1 MSADIAI
8 RTPRVQDPGPEVATR
23 HNGHRPENV
32 FMDRWRLEPKT
43 QRVWGVSHAIWF
55 TLMGVGGGL
64 FILARALDLS
74 SRLGHWFG
82 VPLVDWVSFVAISV
96 GGLILIGDLGRPL
109 RAWRAF
115 VNVRTSVI
123 SWGAWADLIFLTL
136 GGLLVLPDLRLGSAQ
151 PFESLPWE
159 AEATSGLGQTI
170 EIVAMV
176 AAVVVMVYAGVVL
189 ARPRAIPYWHSV
201 NVPLQFLLSSAA
213 ISMAV
218 VLTMAVANDVPVTSG
233 DLRILVGFLVALLVT
248 LAVHLLTRTEVPG
261 KRESLDRLLRGR
273 YRSAFVGGVIVVG
286 TIVPLVLSL
295 VALAVDGSRDVLV
308 IVVLA
313 LLVVAGFGLRLLT
326 LRVGI
331 FPPVK
336 EVPGLYRP

>member
-1 MSADIAI
+1 MSADTAI
-8 RTPRVQDPGPEVATR
+8 RAPEARAR

-43 QRVWGVSHAIWF
+43 QRVWGVPHAIWF

-74 SRLGHWFG
+74 GRLGHWLG
-82 VPLVDWVSFVAISV
+82 IPLVDWVSFVAISV

-115 VNVRTSVI
+115 VNVRRSAI
-123 SWGAWADLIFLTL
+123 SWGAWADLVFLTL
-136 GGLLVLPDLRLGSAQ
+136 GGLLVLPALRLGSAR

-176 AAVVVMVYAGVVL
+176 AAVVVMVYAGGVL

-201 NVPLQFLLSSAA
+201 NVPLQFLFSSAA
-213 ISMAV
+213 ISMAL
-218 VLTMAVANDVPVTSG
+218 VLTMAVANDVPIESG
-233 DLRILVGFLVALLVT
+233 DLWILIGFLAALLVT
-248 LAVHLLTRTEVPG
+248 VVAHLLTRTEAPG
-261 KRESLDRLLRGR
+261 KSESLDRLLRGR
-273 YRSAFVGGVIVVG
+273 YRNAFVGGVIVLG
-286 TIVPLVLSL
+286 TIVPLGLAV
-295 VALAVDGSRDVLV
+295 VALAVDGTRDALAIVMLVVLV
-308 IVVLA
+308 I
-313 LLVVAGFGLRLLT
+313 AGFGLRLLT

-336 EVPGLYRP
+336 EVPGLFRP